1 MPVYQLE
8 NEMPYT
14 EMVKWMEFFKRR
26 PVGWRE
32 DQRTHMLMM
41 AQGVKQK
48 GEDLFPALRL
58 IKNRAEAEKAKGNAL
73 PSGMFLERMLKAK
86 GGDGSKWNLLN
97 KGNADG

>member
-8 NEMPYT
+8 AEMPYT
-14 EMVKWMEFFKRR
+14 EMMKWMEFFKRR

-48 GEDLFPALRL
+48 GEDLFPTLRL
-58 IKNRAEAEKAKGNAL
+58 LKQRDEAEKAKGNAL
-73 PSGMFLERMLKAK
+73 PTGLFLDKMLRAT
-86 GGDGSKWNLLN
+86 GGDGSNWNLLN
-97 KGNADG
+97 KGKKDG